1 MEELLPQNPDSPN
14 AGSADLLTSGVVLL
28 ARDILQDPN
37 FMAAAVLLCI
47 YNKDGGAYGLVLN
60 RLSHMP
66 LTEIFDGYR
75 ESPDREPRE
84 VYIGGPV
91 QQDEIQIVQL
101 TRNPVKESHQIAP
114 GVYLGGK
121 WEDIDHLLSLDPRTT
136 RLFLG
141 YSGWG
146 PGQIENEIEQ
156 GAWDVYRVNL
166 EKLLMSTPWSSFT
179 DLKSMA
185 DYFET
190 IKV

>member
-1 MEELLPQNPDSPN
+1 MEQLLPQEPKSNSSSPAEILGN
-14 AGSADLLTSGVVLL
+14 GIVLL

-37 FMAAAVLLCI
+37 FMATVVLICI
-47 YNKDGGAYGLVLN
+47 YGKDGGAYGLVLN

-66 LTEIFDGYR
+66 LSEIFDGYG
-75 ESPDREPRE
+75 ESVKPRE

-91 QQDEIQIVQL
+91 QQDEIQILQL
-101 TRNPVKESHQIAP
+101 TDTPVKESHKIAE

-121 WEDIDHLLSLDPRTT
+121 WEDIDQLLSFDPVTT

-146 PGQIENEIEQ
+146 PGQIEGEIEQ
-156 GAWDVYRVNL
+156 GAWDVFRVDL
-166 EKLLMSTPWSSFT
+166 RKLLLDTDWSSFV
-179 DLKSMA
+179 DLKNIA
-185 DYFET
+185 EYLET